1 MLANQPDHWPFQRTH
16 GNGPVIYEI
25 QWLISI
31 IFTQQSPM
39 HILRTILFLRAFH
52 FTSNRNNTI
61 SLFTFS
67 FDFFV
72 IYLLRVRFF
81 SNIDLCVLCILSS
94 CDEITFNW
102 SLFQFV
108 WSSVWKQYPN
118 KLLLIVTKKI
128 VWHSLAKSKSIEP
141 IGLTNFYQIYSI
153 FFIQNFLYRLIQT
166 IVCTQEFVSQPINK

>member
-16 GNGPVIYEI
+16 GNGPVIYDI

-81 SNIDLCVLCILSS
+81 SNIDLCVLRILSS

-102 SLFQFV
+102 SLFQFDGQV
-108 WSSVWKQYPN
+108 CGNN
-118 KLLLIVTKKI
+118 KLLFVTKKLFGI
-128 VWHSLAKSKSIEP
+128 HWQNLSQSNLLVWQISIKFIP
-141 IGLTNFYQIYSI
+141 FFSFKTFYISPDS
-153 FFIQNFLYRLIQT
+153 NNCLYARI
-166 IVCTQEFVSQPINK
+166 C